1 MKTLFIIGAQ
11 RSGTTFLNTIL
22 SFNKDIISIK
32 GNNEEPRLFLKND
45 FPKNLESIIEIGKR
59 DNPQTAFNNENV
71 ILEKST
77 SYYEYERAA
86 KRIKKYLPQSK
97 IIFIAR
103 DPYKRMISNYEFSK
117 KNDLEKLKF
126 EEAIL
131 KNRRKFNTSVNP
143 YNYIERSLYSK
154 YLSFW
159 IKNFNNNL
167 KIILF
172 EEMIKSPGSFAKDIF
187 SWIDVKVENNFFD
200 LIKNINDLNSSKKSY
215 TDYDFGKNETTIKNL
230 FEKEKLFLEKHLK
243 RTITCWS
250 F

>member
-22 SFNKDIISIK
+22 SFNKNVISIK

-45 FPKNLESIIEIGKR
+45 FPKNLESIIEISKR
-59 DNPQTAFNNENV
+59 YNPLVDLNNENV

-77 SYYEYERAA
+77 SYYEHEKAA

-117 KNDLEKLKF
+117 KNNLEKLKF

-131 KNRRKFNTSVNP
+131 NSRRKFNTSVNP

-159 IKNFNNNL
+159 IKNFNHNL

-172 EEMIKSPGSFAKDIF
+172 EEMIMTPNSFAKDIF
-187 SWIDVKVENNFFD
+187 SWIDIKVENDFFD
-200 LIKNINDLNSSKKSY
+200 LIKNIKDLNSSKRSD
-215 TDYDFGKNETTIKNL
+215 TNYDFGNHETTIKNL

-243 RTITCWS
+243 RTISCWS